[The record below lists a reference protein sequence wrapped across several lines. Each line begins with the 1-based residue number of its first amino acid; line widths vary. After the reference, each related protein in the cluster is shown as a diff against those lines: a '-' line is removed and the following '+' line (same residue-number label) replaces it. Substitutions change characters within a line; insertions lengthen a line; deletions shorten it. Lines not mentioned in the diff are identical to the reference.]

1 MISKYLLYIVL
12 ANHELIMINRF
23 ASLFSYYLC
32 KLNLILVASIKIFN
46 MMKLQFS
53 LLHLNTFRGYDY

>member
-1 MISKYLLYIVL
+1 
-12 ANHELIMINRF
+12 MINRF